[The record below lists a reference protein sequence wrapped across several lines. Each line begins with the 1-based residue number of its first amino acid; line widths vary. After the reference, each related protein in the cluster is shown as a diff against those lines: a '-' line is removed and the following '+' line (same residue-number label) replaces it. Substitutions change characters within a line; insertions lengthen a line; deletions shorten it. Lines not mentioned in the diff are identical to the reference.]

1 MASSRG
7 FQIGQQAIPY
17 VEARVESCSPF
28 LCIQWREDDDEPW
41 HEVKTHLIGA
51 YNIANLRAAITVGLH
66 FGVTPSQ
73 IDQALEAYQPTNNRS
88 EFRQTEH
95 NRLVVDAYN
104 ANPSSMEAALT
115 AFAFVEGSHKMAIL
129 GDMRELGAES
139 RKEHLRV
146 LHQLQG
152 MELEDVWLV
161 GSEFAQAL
169 TEKQAEGECGH
180 AKYRTFENE
189 KQVEDYLSAH
199 PLSGHTILVKGSNGT
214 GLFRLP
220 ALL

>member
-1 MASSRG
+1 MST
-7 FQIGQQAIPY
+7 Q
-17 VEARVESCSPF
+17 
-28 LCIQWREDDDEPW
+28 
-41 HEVKTHLIGA
+41 LIGA

-66 FGVTPSQ
+66 FGVSPKQ
-73 IDQALEAYQPTNNRS
+73 IDQALADYHPTNNRS

-115 AFAFVEGSHKMAIL
+115 AFDFVEQPSKMVIL

-139 RKEHLRV
+139 RQEHLRV
-146 LHQLQG
+146 LHQLHR
-152 MELEDVWLV
+152 MHLEQVWLV
-161 GSEFAQAL
+161 GSEFAAAL
-169 TEKQAEGECGH
+169 QDFLGEN
-180 AKYRTFENE
+180 ADAQETTTYLTFESE
-189 KQVEDYLSAH
+189 QQVEQHLAAH
-199 PLSGHTILVKGSNGT
+199 PLEGHTILVKGSNGT